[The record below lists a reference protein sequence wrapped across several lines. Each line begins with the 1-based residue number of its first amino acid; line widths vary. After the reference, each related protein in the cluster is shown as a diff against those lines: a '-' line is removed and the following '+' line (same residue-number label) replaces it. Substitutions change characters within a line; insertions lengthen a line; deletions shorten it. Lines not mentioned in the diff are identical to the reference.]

1 VLRGIEWKGSSQ
13 LFKGLHK
20 DDDAVVATMA
30 DGRLVVATVDV
41 FTPVVDDPYLY
52 GQIAA
57 ANSLSDVYA
66 MGGVPRLALSILA
79 YPPDRFPPE
88 IPKAIIQGAVDK
100 AWEGG
105 AVVGGGHT
113 VKTSEVL
120 FGLAVM
126 GEFPDGKVLEKGG
139 AQEGDLLV
147 LTKPLGIGILTTA
160 IKRQIL
166 DAEMT
171 ERVSTEM
178 ATLNALAGRMATESN
193 VNACTD
199 VTGFGLLGHLSE
211 MVAASNLGV
220 TVDAASVPLLPQA
233 RKLAEQGVIPGGSK
247 ANLKF
252 ISPVTD
258 FDSTVDETARF
269 LLADAQTSGGLM
281 VALPAHELNDF
292 GARCND
298 AGQFFAVIGEFGG
311 ALPRIKVC

>member
-1 VLRGIEWKGSSQ
+1 MEWKGSEQ
-13 LFKGLHK
+13 LFQGLHK

-66 MGGVPRLALSILA
+66 MGGVPRFALSVLA
-79 YPPDRFPPE
+79 YPPDRYS
-88 IPKAIIQGAVDK
+88 PKTPAAILQGAVDK

-105 AVVGGGHT
+105 AVLGGGHT
-113 VKTSEVL
+113 VKTTEVL

-126 GEFPDGKVLEKGG
+126 GEFPEGNVLEKGG

-160 IKRQIL
+160 LKRQIL
-166 DAEMT
+166 SPELRELVA
-171 ERVSTEM
+171 VEM
-178 ATLNALAGRMATESN
+178 ATLNALAGKMAAESN

-211 MVAASNLGV
+211 MASASNLGV
-220 TVDAASVPLLPQA
+220 TVDAAAVPLLPQA
-233 RKLAEQGVIPGGSK
+233 RELAEQGVIPGGSK

-258 FDSTVDETARF
+258 FDDSVDETARY

-281 VALPAHELNDF
+281 MALPAADLTDF

-311 ALPRIKVC
+311 AEPRIRVR

>member
-1 VLRGIEWKGSSQ
+1 MLRGIEWKGSHQ
-13 LFKGLHK
+13 LFRGLHK

-66 MGGVPRLALSILA
+66 MGGEPRLALSILA
-79 YPPDRFPPE
+79 YPPDRFS
-88 IPKAIIQGAVDK
+88 PKTPAAIIQGAVDK

-105 AVVGGGHT
+105 AVLGGGHT

-126 GEFPDGKVLEKGG
+126 GEFPGGKVLEKGG
-139 AQEGDLLV
+139 AQDGDLLV
-147 LTKPLGIGILTTA
+147 LTKPLGIGVLTTA

-166 DAEMT
+166 APEMADK
-171 ERVSTEM
+171 VAIEM
-178 ATLNALAGRMATESN
+178 ATLNALAGRLAVESN

-211 MVAASNLGV
+211 MVAASDLGV
-220 TVDAASVPLLPQA
+220 TIDAAAVPLLPQA
-233 RKLAEQGVIPGGSK
+233 RELAEQGVIPGGSK

-252 ISPVTD
+252 VSAVTD
-258 FDSTVDETARF
+258 FASSVDETTRY
-269 LLADAQTSGGLM
+269 LLADAQTSGGLLFA
-281 VALPAHELNDF
+281 VPVKELPLFER
-292 GARCND
+292 RCAD

-311 ALPRIKVC
+311 ASPRVKVR

>member
-1 VLRGIEWKGSSQ
+1 
-13 LFKGLHK
+13 
-20 DDDAVVATMA
+20 MA

-66 MGGVPRLALSILA
+66 MGGVPRLALSVLA

-88 IPKAIIQGAVDK
+88 VPRAIIQGAVDK

-105 AVVGGGHT
+105 AVLGGGHT

-120 FGLAVM
+120 FGLSVM
-126 GEFPDGKVLEKGG
+126 GEFPDGRVLEKGG

-166 DAEMT
+166 DAELV
-171 ERVSTEM
+171 ERVSREM
-178 ATLNALAGRMATESN
+178 ATLNSLAGRMATESKA
-193 VNACTD
+193 NACTD
-199 VTGFGLLGHLSE
+199 VTGFGMLGHLSE
-211 MVAASNLGV
+211 MVAASDLGV
-220 TVDAASVPLLPQA
+220 TVEAALVPLLPQA
-233 RKLAEQGVIPGGSK
+233 RELAEQGVIPGGSK

-252 ISPVTD
+252 ISPVTE
-258 FDSTVDETARF
+258 FESSVDEISRY

-281 VALPAHELNDF
+281 LALPANELTDF
-292 GARCND
+292 ESRCSD
-298 AGQFFAVIGEFGG
+298 AGQFFAVVGEFGG
-311 ALPRIKVC
+311 AAPRIKVR